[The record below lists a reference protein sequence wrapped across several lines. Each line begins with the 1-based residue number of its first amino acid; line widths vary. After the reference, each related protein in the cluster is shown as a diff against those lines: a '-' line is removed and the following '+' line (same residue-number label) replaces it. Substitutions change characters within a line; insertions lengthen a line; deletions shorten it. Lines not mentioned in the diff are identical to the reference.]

1 MVNIKIKL
9 IIFFVPEDGKA
20 VSSQQ
25 KQDPE
30 PTRSTDHQFLIAKSR
45 LKLKKTGKNNR
56 PARCDLNPVWIRSSG
71 NEYIQGTRSS

>member
-56 PARCDLNPVWIRSSG
+56 PARCDLNPV
-71 NEYIQGTRSS
+71 